1 MKKVSE
7 HRIEQYLRFP
17 DELNSEE
24 RKEIRQAIQ
33 QSPEARE
40 LHDYLKDFYTEFDR
54 ISRSQAFVIPLK
66 AANEKSIRQGP
77 VVLAAMT
84 PKSNSSSSLLT
95 KATLISKEHKA
106 LVRVL
111 EDQKDRSL
119 QFHVLGERPHLNE
132 RAILSLI
139 DPEID
144 LVTDK
149 YGRLKHVKELSD
161 IHWQE
166 VSTLLRLPVFKKE
179 VQITTPTPFR
189 VTGVSGTDILI
200 NRNEDTLTF
209 EFEKSDHR
217 LTRVLLVQDN
227 STELFRI
234 DHLKLTIDI
243 SKEAGASLYF
253 YE

>member
-1 MKKVSE
+1 MKKISE
-7 HRIEQYLRFP
+7 YRIEQYLRFP
-17 DELNSEE
+17 EELNSEE
-24 RKEIRQAIQ
+24 RKEIVLAIRQT
-33 QSPEARE
+33 PEARE
-40 LHDYLKDFYTEFDR
+40 LYDYLKEFYTEFDR
-54 ISRSQAFVIPLK
+54 FSRSQAFVIPLK
-66 AANEKSIRQGP
+66 AVTEKVMNQGP

-84 PKSNSSSSLLT
+84 PKADSSSLLT

-111 EDQKDRSL
+111 ENQEDQTL

-132 RAILSLI
+132 CAILSLV

-149 YGRLKHVKELSD
+149 HGRLKHVKELSD
-161 IHWQE
+161 IKWNE

-179 VQITTPTPFR
+179 FQLTTPTPFR
-189 VTGVSGTDILI
+189 VTDISDTDILI
-200 NRNEDTLTF
+200 NRHEDRLILK
-209 EFEKSDHR
+209 FEKKDHR
-217 LTRVLLVQDN
+217 LTRVLLVQEN
-227 STELFRI
+227 STELFRV